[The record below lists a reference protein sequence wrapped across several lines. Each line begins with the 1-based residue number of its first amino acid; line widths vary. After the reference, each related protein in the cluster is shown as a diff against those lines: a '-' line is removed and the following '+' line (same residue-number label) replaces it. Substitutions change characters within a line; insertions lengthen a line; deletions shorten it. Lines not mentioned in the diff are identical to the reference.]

1 MKAEFN
7 SRVDLQRQVLKLVNH
22 TKFDTQLAGL
32 SKPALDNWIFS
43 NNIENDELI
52 SSLHS
57 IAEKLFFIA
66 NKSQD
71 QITEEYKSLQLS
83 IQNEISKLKTII

>member
-22 TKFDTQLAGL
+22 SKFNTQLAGL
-32 SKPALDNWIFS
+32 SKSALDNWIFL
-43 NNIENDELI
+43 NNIKNDKLI
-52 SSLHS
+52 NSLYN

-83 IQNEISKLKTII
+83 VQNEISNLKTII

>member
-22 TKFDTQLAGL
+22 TKFNTQLAGL
-32 SKPALDNWIFS
+32 SKLALDNWIFS
-43 NNIENDELI
+43 NNIKNEELI
-52 SSLHS
+52 SSLYK

-83 IQNEISKLKTII
+83 IQNEISNLKLIL